1 MASRSGNTSRGGNT
15 RARIQQA
22 AMELFAERG
31 VRGTALWQIAERLNI
46 TKPALYYYFDSREDL
61 INSLVE
67 PVIEDTEATLT
78 ALEKDPPAPAPLLER
93 YYEMSIRHRDIN
105 LLVLRDL
112 SLFTGTDLGKRT
124 GDWRRRMVVLLV
136 GADAD
141 LAAQARAVIAIGG
154 IADCTVMFDD
164 QDPDA
169 LRTAALAGARA
180 VLGLVD

>member
-1 MASRSGNTSRGGNT
+1 MAARSGDTK
-15 RARIQQA
+15 ARIQRA

-67 PVIEDTEATLT
+67 PAIQDTETTLT
-78 ALEKDPPAPAPLLER
+78 ELENDPPTPGVLLER
-93 YYEMSIRHRDIN
+93 YYDLSVRHRDIN

-112 SLFTGTDLGKRT
+112 SLFTGTDLGART
-124 GDWRRRMVVLLV
+124 SGWRRRMMVMLV

-141 LAAQARAVIAIGG
+141 LEAQTRAVIAIGG

-164 QDPDA
+164 QEPDA

-180 VLGLVD
+180 ALGLSD